1 MLRDYQSSLVSSQE
15 ALSLAGDDLTMKG
28 QIVVLFAQTL
38 WALNTDET
46 KETAKSQLLE

>member
-1 MLRDYQSSLVSSQE
+1 
-15 ALSLAGDDLTMKG
+15 
-28 QIVVLFAQTL
+28 LFAQTL